1 MSTLRNRIETLQ
13 TKTTSTAVLN
23 ACNEAIRR
31 FDSNNAYA
39 ISAEE
44 NKVLEADIM
53 NSLIEGLSKIED
65 ESAKQF
71 ISMNVIEQRIEN
83 LSNLGV
89 KKTFAVISE
98 SEIAKHPAFSYMFE
112 KLKSIAAQPE
122 WMIIESVI
130 SSLTPFNWDP
140 TVNECLKSLIE
151 NSEKFREEI
160 TIYKIVENIKRST
173 SNYLMPAM
181 SAHLDEYLNN
191 RNSSSRVKLME
202 KTSQFLFDQNVK
214 SLHKFLSES
223 ERAFHVAANDNSC
236 TINRVY
242 SPVFIA
248 ESSEFFIAGTQVYKK
263 TGNNIAV
270 ATTEE
275 ITALPE
281 SFKAVADILTW
292 DNVMMAEGMI
302 KLYSGDKVIEISE
315 SEVKINGKVVNKAD
329 IHKVY
334 LNAGVF
340 RMTESKN
347 INAIFAISENW
358 NNIFEMDFAKTI
370 SSKSDTGKSMTLF
383 FLEENIFIN
392 KTNKMMNESVFYSNC
407 NATQTKN
414 LVMEYMKTD
423 ISSSFAELLNEE
435 EKELK
440 KLSALKEEFVQS
452 IAHLTEQRS
461 KLENLPN
468 MMSEEAEVKEL
479 IVAIEEEINFLKSE
493 YAKLTTAETTA
504 TTVSEGLG
512 YNVGDSALLGKKK

>member
-1 MSTLRNRIETLQ
+1 
-13 TKTTSTAVLN
+13 
-23 ACNEAIRR
+23 
-31 FDSNNAYA
+31 
-39 ISAEE
+39 
-44 NKVLEADIM
+44 
-53 NSLIEGLSKIED
+53 
-65 ESAKQF
+65 
-71 ISMNVIEQRIEN
+71 
-83 LSNLGV
+83 
-89 KKTFAVISE
+89 
-98 SEIAKHPAFSYMFE
+98 
-112 KLKSIAAQPE
+112 
-122 WMIIESVI
+122 
-130 SSLTPFNWDP
+130 
-140 TVNECLKSLIE
+140 
-151 NSEKFREEI
+151 
-160 TIYKIVENIKRST
+160 
-173 SNYLMPAM
+173 
-181 SAHLDEYLNN
+181 
-191 RNSSSRVKLME
+191 ME

-270 ATTEE
+270 ASTEE

>member
-31 FDSNNAYA
+31 IDSNNAYA

-44 NKVLEADIM
+44 NSVLEADIL
-53 NSLIEGLSKIED
+53 NTLIEGLSKIED

-71 ISMNVIEQRIEN
+71 ISMNVIEKRIEN
-83 LSNLGV
+83 LNNLGV
-89 KKTFAVISE
+89 KKTFAVIGE
-98 SEIAKHPAFSYMFE
+98 SEISKHPAFSYMFE
-112 KLKSIAAQPE
+112 KLKAVTAQPE

-130 SSLTPFNWDP
+130 ASLTPFNWDP
-140 TVNECLKSLIE
+140 TVNECLKSLTE

-181 SAHLDEYLNN
+181 SAQLDEYLNN

-202 KTSQFLFDQNVK
+202 KASQFLFDPNVK
-214 SLHKFLSES
+214 NLHKFLSES
-223 ERAFHVAANDNSC
+223 ERAFHIAASDTSC
-236 TINRVY
+236 NINRVY

-248 ESSEFFIAGTQVYKK
+248 ESSEFFLAGSQVYKK
-263 TGNNIAV
+263 EGNSIAI
-270 ATTEE
+270 ASSDE

-292 DNVMMAEGMI
+292 DNVIVAEGLI

-315 SEVKINGKVVNKAD
+315 SQVKINGKVVNKED

-370 SSKSDTGKSMTLF
+370 TSKSDAGKSMTLF
-383 FLEENIFIN
+383 FLGENIFIN
-392 KTNKMMNESVFYSNC
+392 KSNKLMNESVFYTDC

-414 LVMEYMKTD
+414 LVMEFMKTD
-423 ISSSFAELLNEE
+423 ISSTFAELLNEE

-440 KLSALKEEFVQS
+440 KMSTLKEEFVQS

-461 KLENLPN
+461 KLENLPDG
-468 MMSEEAEVKEL
+468 MSEEAEVKDL
-479 IVAIEEEINFLKSE
+479 ISAIDEEINFLKSE
-493 YAKLTTAETTA
+493 YAKLANAETAA

-512 YNVGDSALLGKKK
+512 FNVGDTATLGKKK